1 MVGTYFSNVS
11 WQSKF
16 GAFNLGTERGVPTD
30 ITDAYGV
37 VEWILKQRELKRE
50 LIVITL
56 WFIWSERNC
65 IREEGRRRPAEVIA

>member
-16 GAFNLGTERGVPTD
+16 GAFNLGTERGILTD
-30 ITDAYGV
+30 ITNAYGV
-37 VEWILKQRELKRE
+37 VEWNLKQPEPKRE

-65 IREEGRRRPAEVIA
+65 IREDGRRRSAEVIG